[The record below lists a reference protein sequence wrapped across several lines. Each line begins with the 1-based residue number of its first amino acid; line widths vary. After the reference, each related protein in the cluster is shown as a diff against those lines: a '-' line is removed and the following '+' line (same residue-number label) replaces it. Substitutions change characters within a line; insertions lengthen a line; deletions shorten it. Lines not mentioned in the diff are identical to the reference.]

1 MRFASNFIA
10 GLILVAW
17 FLATN
22 HSLLVA
28 VVPNTGSDACCAEVD
43 EYPQNHDP
51 LRDCGICFIEV
62 EGILTFA
69 SGRLLSSEKISP
81 NFEISWVNLA
91 SDSSKTTRL
100 IADRA
105 PPDLASWHFK
115 NRNALLGRSPSNLL

>member
-1 MRFASNFIA
+1 MRFGSNFIA

-17 FLATN
+17 FSATN

-28 VVPNTGSDACCAEVD
+28 VVPNIGSDACCAEVD
-43 EYPQNHDP
+43 EYPENHNP

-69 SGRLLSSEKISP
+69 SGRLLSSEKISS
-81 NFEISWVNLA
+81 NFESSCVYLA

>member
-69 SGRLLSSEKISP
+69 SGRFLFCEKFSL
-81 NFEISWVNLA
+81 NFENSWVYLA

>member
-17 FLATN
+17 FSATN

-28 VVPNTGSDACCAEVD
+28 VAPNTGSDACCAEVD

-69 SGRLLSSEKISP
+69 SGKLLSSEKIPS
-81 NFEISWVNLA
+81 NFENSWVYLA

>member
-1 MRFASNFIA
+1 MLFASNFIA

-17 FLATN
+17 FSATN

-69 SGRLLSSEKISP
+69 SERLLSSEKIPS
-81 NFEISWVNLA
+81 NFESAWVNLA

-115 NRNALLGRSPSNLL
+115 NRNALFGRSPSNLL

>member
-1 MRFASNFIA
+1 MRFVSNFIA

-17 FLATN
+17 FSATN
-22 HSLLVA
+22 HTLLVEI
-28 VVPNTGSDACCAEVD
+28 VPNTESDACCAEVD

-62 EGILTFA
+62 EGIVTFA
-69 SGRLLSSEKISP
+69 SGRFLCFEKIPS
-81 NFEISWVNLA
+81 NCESSRVYLA
-91 SDSSKTTRL
+91 SNSSKTTRL
-100 IADRA
+100 IADRS

>member
-1 MRFASNFIA
+1 VRFASIFIA

-17 FLATN
+17 FSATN

-43 EYPQNHDP
+43 EYPKNHDP
-51 LRDCGICFIEV
+51 LRDCGICFIEE

-69 SGRLLSSEKISP
+69 SGRFLCFEKILS
-81 NFEISWVNLA
+81 NFESSWVYLA
-91 SDSSKTTRL
+91 SDSSKTTRF

>member
-17 FLATN
+17 FSATN

-62 EGILTFA
+62 KGILTFA
-69 SGRLLSSEKISP
+69 SVRSLSSEKISS
-81 NFEISWVNLA
+81 NYESSWVYLA

-115 NRNALLGRSPSNLL
+115 NRNVLLGRSPSNLL

>member
-69 SGRLLSSEKISP
+69 SERLLSSEKISS
-81 NFEISWVNLA
+81 NFESSRVYLA

-105 PPDLASWHFK
+105 PPDLAFWHFK
-115 NRNALLGRSPSNLL
+115 NRSALRGRSPSNLL

>member
-1 MRFASNFIA
+1 VRFASNFIA

-17 FLATN
+17 FSATN

-43 EYPQNHDP
+43 EYPENHDP

-69 SGRLLSSEKISP
+69 SRRLLSSEKILS
-81 NFEISWVNLA
+81 NFESSCVYLA

>member
-1 MRFASNFIA
+1 
-10 GLILVAW
+10 
-17 FLATN
+17 
-22 HSLLVA
+22 
-28 VVPNTGSDACCAEVD
+28 VD

-81 NFEISWVNLA
+81 NFEISWVYLA

>member
-17 FLATN
+17 FSATN

-115 NRNALLGRSPSNLL
+115 NRNALLGRSPSILL

>member
-1 MRFASNFIA
+1 MRFASNIIA

-17 FLATN
+17 FSATN

-43 EYPQNHDP
+43 EYPENHGP

-69 SGRLLSSEKISP
+69 SGRLLSSEKISS
-81 NFEISWVNLA
+81 NFESSWVYLA

-100 IADRA
+100 IADRS

>member
-1 MRFASNFIA
+1 VRFASNFIA

-43 EYPQNHDP
+43 EYPENHDP

-69 SGRLLSSEKISP
+69 SGRFLFCEKFSSNWES
-81 NFEISWVNLA
+81 SRVYLA
-91 SDSSKTTRL
+91 SNSSKTTRL
-100 IADRA
+100 ITDRS
-105 PPDLASWHFK
+105 PPDLASWHFE

>member
-1 MRFASNFIA
+1 VRFASNFIA

-17 FLATN
+17 FSATN